1 MQKLISALRPAHWL
15 KNLLVLVPIVVTAK
29 FLDPG
34 ILSRSLMA
42 MILFSL
48 TASAAYLMNDLFDRE
63 KDLAFETK
71 RSRPVAAKELKIGT
85 TIILAFVMAILG
97 IAGGFFVDASLGL
110 VLLAYLVLTLW
121 YSAWLQHVA
130 ILDIVALTI
139 MTTLR
144 VVAGAV
150 VISIAP
156 SAPLLFV
163 AAMLG
168 FMLAVSKRL
177 HEKRTVT
184 ANTETPL
191 VITTF
196 SSRFLESSLV
206 GSSVLFFSGYVL
218 FVLNGKEAEIIKDN
232 TLFYTSI
239 IVFFLAFR
247 FAYTN
252 LAEPNKK
259 ASKDIALI
267 TGILVFAIII
277 LTIFYI
283 VS

>member
-15 KNLLVLVPIVVTAK
+15 KNLLVLVPIVFTAK

-42 MILFSL
+42 LILFSL

-71 RSRPVAAKELKIGT
+71 RSRPVAAKELKIGA

-150 VISIAP
+150 VISITP

-206 GSSVLFFSGYVL
+206 GSSVLFFASYVL